1 MLSGQEE
8 KILNEPQRACWRKPQ
23 LGLVLSKEYKWY
35 RLPATDRGSR
45 RNRCDDKST
54 REPQENMSTQQ
65 APRGAESPETRPEG
79 TGEQETG
86 LGGWNQPG
94 GHKRK
99 TEHSPK
105 GREEA

>member
-1 MLSGQEE
+1 MT
-8 KILNEPQRACWRKPQ
+8 RAPESQ
-23 LGLVLSKEYKWY
+23 
-35 RLPATDRGSR
+35 
-45 RNRCDDKST
+45 
-54 REPQENMSTQQ
+54 QENMSTEQ

-86 LGGWNQPG
+86 LRGWNQPG

>member
-1 MLSGQEE
+1 
-8 KILNEPQRACWRKPQ
+8 
-23 LGLVLSKEYKWY
+23 
-35 RLPATDRGSR
+35 
-45 RNRCDDKST
+45 
-54 REPQENMSTQQ
+54 MSTQQ

>member
-1 MLSGQEE
+1 
-8 KILNEPQRACWRKPQ
+8 
-23 LGLVLSKEYKWY
+23 
-35 RLPATDRGSR
+35 
-45 RNRCDDKST
+45 
-54 REPQENMSTQQ
+54 MSTQQ
-65 APRGAESPETRPEG
+65 APRGAEGPEMRPEG